1 MYLVFRIQ
9 SILTIRDNTA
19 MMLRW
24 LSHLRDP
31 VLQPSEPSPRV
42 AEEHRGA
49 LRVDQGPEGGV
60 ARETWRQTSVT
71 EGCPGAANSCAG
83 RG

>member
-1 MYLVFRIQ
+1 
-9 SILTIRDNTA
+9 
-19 MMLRW
+19 MLRW

-31 VLQPSEPSPRV
+31 VLQPGEPSPRV

-83 RG
+83 KR